1 MMAIISAII
10 GSIIFIPKIIVF
22 IGVYLW

>member
-10 GSIIFIPKIIVF
+10 GLVIFVPKLIEF
-22 IGVYLW
+22 IGGLLW

>member
-10 GSIIFIPKIIVF
+10 GLIIFVPEVVEF
-22 IGVYLW
+22 VGELL

>member
-10 GSIIFIPKIIVF
+10 GLIIFVPKLIVF
-22 IGVYLW
+22 IGGLVW